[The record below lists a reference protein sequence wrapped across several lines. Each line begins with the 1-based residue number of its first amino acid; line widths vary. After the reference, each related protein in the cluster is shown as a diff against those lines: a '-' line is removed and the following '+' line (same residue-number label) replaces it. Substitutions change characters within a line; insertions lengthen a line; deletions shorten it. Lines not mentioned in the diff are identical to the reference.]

1 MLAAMSDLLAIFGPS
16 DCDADVIAEIAHL
29 HPDRVTVL
37 IEDRQAELVGE
48 DSEEGDVLRTRLA
61 GLITA
66 IERGTGATVVGLAGD
81 RSQLRGWR
89 FDRAVAPQL
98 PLAA

>member
-1 MLAAMSDLLAIFGPS
+1 MSDLLAVFGPAES
-16 DCDADVIAEIAHL
+16 DEELLDGITAW

-37 IEDRQAELVGE
+37 VPDTGADLADDESEPIRDRIAEL
-48 DSEEGDVLRTRLA
+48 LA
-61 GLITA
+61 R
-66 IERGTGATVVGLAGD
+66 IERLTGATVLGLAGD

-89 FDRAVAPQL
+89 FDRELAPQL

>member
-1 MLAAMSDLLAIFGPS
+1 MLPSMSDLLAIFGSS
-16 DCDADVIAEIAHL
+16 DADADVLAEIAHL

-37 IEDRQAELVGE
+37 VEDNEADLVGE
-48 DSEEGDVLRTRLA
+48 KSEEGDALRTRLA
-61 GLITA
+61 GLMTA
-66 IERGTGATVVGLAGD
+66 IERDTGATVVGLAGD